1 MSIKRLLVT
10 IILSIYAC
18 AAFGQAA
25 KPNILFVV
33 IDDLN
38 DYVGVLDG
46 HPQVETPNMDAL
58 AGAGVLFTNAYCNA
72 PLCGPSRTSFMSGK
86 DLGYT
91 QVYNNK
97 QITNYFR
104 DNFTVAKGNEEVIAL
119 PEHLK
124 DNGYYTFSIN
134 KVFHN
139 SQYPDYDAVTTDP
152 CAKSQSWSRVTSF
165 EDFEWVKN
173 EMSPTQDGVA
183 GFFWGKIA
191 DDLEDDMEDY
201 RAVDTAIDFI
211 TNVGTGAVSLCGD
224 AFFLAVGI
232 ARPHLDL
239 FIPETFY
246 SEHYMDDLYAE
257 PFNKPYNDPYNAYPP
272 NGIVMP
278 PQPTPVWNDY
288 NTLGDLGKLVA
299 ESQKDLHLE
308 FENWREDLPAVP
320 LISDTLT
327 DLERNFI
334 IEESKRANA
343 VMAYIAAVEYVD
355 KQVGR
360 LIDALEAQPDL
371 YNNTI
376 IVLISDNGFSLGE
389 KRHWLKRTLWDTD
402 IRVPV
407 VVVRPGKPGNKICN
421 RNISLLDLYPTICD
435 LATIPYPTFADGSEY
450 LDGNSFL
457 PLLNNV
463 NKVWEA
469 PALISWEAEPNKEC
483 SCVPQYAVRNQRFHY
498 IKYQSD
504 NGTLLSNVCNAA
516 TSIHE
521 AELYDVGLLRET
533 DPNEWNNLI
542 DDPEYEPVIE
552 YLQQFLPDSALYLQK
567 PFNVNITN
575 KAIACFLSAA
585 AKLKLQTKF
594 YNSDGTLLS
603 GLALA
608 PYQFKWT
615 NSLTGAVQFG
625 PSITFNMAT
634 VPPATFS
641 SVDHIMF
648 YLEVTKIADGSLVA
662 FNTKSYAVNAINTP
676 SASFDLLLDDAINAA
691 SIIDYNL
698 TGVYK
703 NTYWQFGDGFTTE
716 DYLPATHY
724 YAANG
729 IYNVTNYVQYG
740 NGCQIAINEV
750 ANLSLRD
757 GIIPQE
763 FEIYPNP
770 ASTLIYIEL
779 PLQVAAAQIEIF
791 DVTGKKVLMITTD
804 EINCTHALDIN
815 TLPQGPYFIKV
826 TADNFVKTR
835 QFEKL

>member
-1 MSIKRLLVT
+1 MTFKHLFSASLLCFL
-10 IILSIYAC
+10 LSDM
-18 AAFGQAA
+18 FGQAS

-46 HPQVETPNMDAL
+46 HPQVETPNIDAL

-86 DLGYT
+86 DLNYT

-104 DNFTVAKGNEEVIAL
+104 DNFTIAKGNAEVIAL

-124 DNGYYTFSIN
+124 NNGYYTFTIN

-139 SQYPDYDAVTTDP
+139 SEYPDFDAVTLDP
-152 CAKSQSWSRVTSF
+152 CAKSKSWSRVSNF
-165 EDFEWVKN
+165 EDFEWVKD
-173 EMSPTQDGVA
+173 EMSPTQDGVS
-183 GFFWGKIA
+183 GYFWGKIA

-239 FIPETFY
+239 FIPDKYY
-246 SEHYMDDLYAE
+246 SDYYMDDVLAE
-257 PFNKPYNDPYNAYPP
+257 PFNKPYNEPFNANPP

-278 PQPTPVWNDY
+278 PQPTPIWDDY
-288 NTLGDLGKLVA
+288 NALGDLGKLVA
-299 ESQKDLHLE
+299 QSQKDLELE
-308 FENWREDLPAVP
+308 FENWRADLPTLPV
-320 LISDTLT
+320 INDTLT
-327 DLERNFI
+327 DAERNFI

-355 KQVGR
+355 AQIGR
-360 LIDALEAQPDL
+360 LVDALEAQPDL

-376 IVLISDNGFSLGE
+376 IVLVSDNGLTVGE
-389 KRHWLKRTLWDTD
+389 KRHWLKRSLWDTD
-402 IRVPV
+402 ARVPV
-407 VVVRPGKPGNKICN
+407 IVVRPGKPGNKICN
-421 RNISLLDLYPTICD
+421 RTISLLDLYPTICD
-435 LATIPYPTFADGSEY
+435 LATVPYPTFADGSDY

-504 NGTLLSNVCNAA
+504 NGTLLSNVCDAT

-521 AELYDVGLLRET
+521 AELYDVGLVRET

-542 DDPEYEPVIE
+542 DDAEYAPVIG
-552 YLQQFLPDSALYLQK
+552 YLQQFLPDSALYMQK
-567 PFNVNITN
+567 PFNVDITN
-575 KAIACFLSAA
+575 KTIACFLSAA
-585 AKLKLQTKF
+585 AKLKLQTKL
-594 YNSDGTLLS
+594 YNADGTLLS
-603 GLALA
+603 GPALA

-615 NSLTGAVQFG
+615 NSLTGAVQYG
-625 PSITFNMAT
+625 ALITFNMAT
-634 VPPATFS
+634 VPAATFS
-641 SVDHIMF
+641 TVNHIMF
-648 YLEVTKIADGSLVA
+648 YLEVTKVADGSLVA
-662 FNTKSYAVNAINTP
+662 FNTKTYAVNAVNTP
-676 SASFDLLLDDAINAA
+676 AASFDLVLDDAINSA
-691 SIIDYNL
+691 SIINYNL
-698 TGVYK
+698 TGAYR
-703 NTYWQFGDGFTTE
+703 NTYWQFGDGYTTE

-740 NGCQIAINEV
+740 NGCQLAFNEI
-750 ANLSLRD
+750 ANLSLRED
-757 GIIPQE
+757 VAE
-763 FEIYPNP
+763 LKFEIYPNP
-770 ASTLIYIEL
+770 VNNVIYVNL
-779 PLQVAAAQIEIF
+779 PLQIVDARIEII
-791 DVTGKKVLMITTD
+791 DVTGKSVIL
-804 EINCTHALDIN
+804 THVTGSNDMHAIDVAK
-815 TLPQGPYFIKV
+815 LPQGPYFIKV
-826 TADNFVKTR
+826 TSDNITQTK